1 MSTWLEDLIF
11 CAKHFREC
19 TRTVTDKYM
28 IYLDDLPFTMFESK
42 RVLLKRGVNWYYLSL
57 SFEDVFNILLSV
69 IIRNPSHGGPVDI
82 DLNHRKILYVIVWF
96 TNTRPDR
103 IDHINPSCIRCDA
116 VGSSIFAAFTSSS
129 SPFTMTFEPNTV
141 RTTAMRFFDNHE
153 INMVSLNLNSI
164 TLPAEQ

>member
-82 DLNHRKILYVIVWF
+82 DLNHRKILYVIV
-96 TNTRPDR
+96 
-103 IDHINPSCIRCDA
+103 
-116 VGSSIFAAFTSSS
+116 
-129 SPFTMTFEPNTV
+129 
-141 RTTAMRFFDNHE
+141 
-153 INMVSLNLNSI
+153 
-164 TLPAEQ
+164 